1 MLYRTMPRTGDR
13 VSILGFGCMRLPLD
27 DEGGIDEPRAAAM
40 LRSAVD
46 RGVNYIDT
54 AWSYHNGD
62 SEPVVG
68 RALEGGWRDKVLLA
82 TKLPSWLVEKPSDMD
97 YFLDEQLKR
106 LRTDHIDYYLV
117 HSLNADRWA
126 NVKRND
132 YGRFLERALA
142 DGRITRAGFSFH
154 DGLPLFREIVD
165 DWPWHFCQ
173 IQYNF
178 LDTNYQAGTEG
189 LKYAAERGLGV
200 IVMEPLRGGNLA
212 QNVPDAMMSIWEE
225 SPRKLSPAGWALRWV
240 WNHPEVGVVLSG
252 MTTESDLEDNM
263 ATAELG
269 EPSSLTAEELDMIGR
284 VAKEYRS
291 RMKVGCT
298 ACQYCM
304 PCPAGVN
311 IPECFNRYNMAF
323 MFDDVERARATYPV
337 FVKRDARA
345 SVCVKCGVC
354 EEKCPQNLPIREHLA
369 SVVELLESD
378 R

>member
-13 VSILGFGCMRLPLD
+13 VSNLGFGCMRLPLD
-27 DEGGIDEPRAAAM
+27 AEGGIDEPRAAAM

-106 LRTDHIDYYLV
+106 LRTDHIDYYLI

-126 NVKRND
+126 NMKRND
-132 YGRFLERALA
+132 YARFLERALA
-142 DGRITRAGFSFH
+142 DGRIRRAGFSFH

-165 DWPWHFCQ
+165 DRPWHFCQ

-200 IVMEPLRGGNLA
+200 IIMEPLRGGNLA

-252 MTTESDLEDNM
+252 MTIESDLEDNM

-345 SVCVKCGVC
+345 SVCVKCGAC

-369 SVVELLESD
+369 SVVELLESE